1 MWEPIWGSRCI
12 SLTFFREDAQLGI
25 QYISSSI
32 TEEEAFLQ
40 NLPKNKK
47 FSQEAN
53 ESAVIWKFLQER
65 LQLLLLHQKAC
76 KQYRQRIVK
85 SKEFFSM
92 LMDKVATVTE
102 YSTEQF
108 STWNKA

>member
-1 MWEPIWGSRCI
+1 MMKMLPTAKVCSWLFQLKYVKHLMWEPIWGSRCI

-53 ESAVIWKFLQER
+53 ESAVI
-65 LQLLLLHQKAC
+65 
-76 KQYRQRIVK
+76 
-85 SKEFFSM
+85 
-92 LMDKVATVTE
+92 
-102 YSTEQF
+102 
-108 STWNKA
+108 